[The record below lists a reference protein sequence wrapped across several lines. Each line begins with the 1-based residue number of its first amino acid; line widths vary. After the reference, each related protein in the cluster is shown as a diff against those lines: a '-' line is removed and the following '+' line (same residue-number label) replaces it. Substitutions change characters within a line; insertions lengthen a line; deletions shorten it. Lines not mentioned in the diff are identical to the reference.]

1 MLTRELIRKVVAF
14 DRAKRCGGEYD
25 GRRMGSRTGKDVP
38 SHTEAWA
45 PVKHPGTDGGR
56 PPTRK
61 TLRYNVIVR
70 APSCRGPNARRR
82 NLRVREVT
90 VVHVAVRLNRSYTP
104 VVKEVSRID
113 LATGDIAFRD
123 MGYHGMGGWIVYWD
137 RSDWENKSIRAWMCP
152 RSMGK
157 EEHEEY
163 RTGGALTF
171 PRHETVNPEDL
182 KGTRYEYCQ
191 WPGEH
196 GLVDWL
202 MLYRAEPK
210 IETLA
215 KMGLAWLCTPTAA
228 KALHDPAVRR
238 YLTDHAEELKRCV
251 CDVREFVWAARRN
264 QTLATA
270 RRHFRLIGEFRIY
283 NRLTG
288 LRIDYERVRRML
300 PKWHAE
306 VREYARYLE
315 YANRAGLDMRCEGVL
330 YPPVGRGKTAFHARL
345 EGLENESE
353 RRERRR
359 LKLEMERQ
367 RKKEEAR
374 RREIADLMAAR
385 LPEIRAFQES
395 LDTSRIVDLGKGVKA
410 VLARSQEDLLAEG
423 RRMNNCVG
431 TGTYGEGIARGDTI
445 IVMFRDRLNSICD
458 AEIDRRNWSVRQCY
472 FRHNKPA
479 TEEYRNAAGLIAAH
493 LKSLNALN
501 RRRAARAKK
510 ERVA

>member
-38 SHTEAWA
+38 SYTEAWA
-45 PVKHPGTDGGR
+45 PVEHPGTEGGK

-70 APSCRGPNARRR
+70 APSCRGPNARKR
-82 NLRVREVT
+82 NLRTREVA
-90 VVHVAVRLNRSYTP
+90 VVHVAVRLNRAYTP

-113 LATGDIAFRD
+113 LATGEIVWGD
-123 MGYHGMGGWIVYWD
+123 MKYCQVGGWVVEWD
-137 RSDWENKSIRAWMCP
+137 RSDWDGKTRRDWIHAP
-152 RSMGK
+152 RSAF
-157 EEHEEY
+157 EFVHRY

-171 PRHETVNPEDL
+171 PWHETVNPEDL

-191 WPGEH
+191 WPGRH

-215 KMGLAWLCTPTAA
+215 KMGLAWLCTPAAA
-228 KALHDPAVRR
+228 KALRDPSVRR
-238 YLTDHAEELKRCV
+238 YLTDHAEELRREGKRGGCG
-251 CDVREFVWAARRN
+251 VREFVWAAKRN
-264 QTLATA
+264 ATIRA
-270 RRHFRLIGEFRIY
+270 AELHFELVEEFRIH
-283 NRLTG
+283 NVVRG
-288 LRIDYERVRRML
+288 LRIDYERVRKML
-300 PKWHAE
+300 PKWGAE
-306 VREYARYLE
+306 VREYARYLS
-315 YANRAGLDMRCEGVL
+315 YAARAGLDMRCEGVL
-330 YPPVGRGKTAFHARL
+330 YPPVGRGETAFHARL
-345 EGLENESE
+345 ESLETKAE
-353 RRERRR
+353 RREREAR
-359 LKLEMERQ
+359 

-395 LDTSRIVDLGKGVKA
+395 LDAARIVDLGKGVRA
-410 VLARSQEDLLAEG
+410 VLAKSQEELVEEG
-423 RRMNNCVG
+423 KRMHNCVG
-431 TGTYGEGIARGDTI
+431 MGHYGEGIVRGNTI
-445 IVMFRDRLNSICD
+445 IVMFRDGGRSVCD
-458 AEIDRRNWSVRQCY
+458 VEIDRRNWSVRQCY

-479 TEEYRNAAGLIAAH
+479 TEEYRNAASLVAAH
-493 LKSLNALN
+493 LKSLDLMN

-510 ERVA
+510 EKVAS

>member
-25 GRRMGSRTGKDVP
+25 GRRMGSRTGKDEP
-38 SHTEAWA
+38 SYTEAWA

-113 LATGDIAFRD
+113 LSTGEIVYGD
-123 MGYHGMGGWIVYWD
+123 MKYYQVGGWVVEWD
-137 RSDWENKSIRAWMCP
+137 RSHWDGKTKLDWIHAP
-152 RSMGK
+152 RSAF
-157 EEHEEY
+157 EFVHRY

-171 PRHETVNPEDL
+171 PWHETVNPEDL

-191 WPGEH
+191 WPGAH

-238 YLTDHAEELKRCV
+238 YLTDHAEELKRSGKRGV

-264 QTLATA
+264 QTLETA
-270 RRHFRLIGEFRIY
+270 RRHFWLVEEFRLH
-283 NRLTG
+283 NVVRG

-300 PKWHAE
+300 PKWRAE
-306 VREYARYLE
+306 VREYARYLG
-315 YANRAGLDMRCEGVL
+315 YAKRAGLDMRCEGVL
-330 YPPVGRGKTAFHARL
+330 YPPVGRGETAFHARL
-345 EGLENESE
+345 ERMEHKAE
-353 RRERRR
+353 RRAQEERRR
-359 LKLEMERQ
+359 R
-367 RKKEEAR
+367 EEER
-374 RREIADLMAAR
+374 RRELADLMAER

-395 LDTSRIVDLGKGVKA
+395 LDAARIVDLGKGVKA
-410 VLARSQEDLLAEG
+410 VLAKSQEELVAEG
-423 RRMNNCVG
+423 KRMHNCVG
-431 TGTYGEGIARGDTI
+431 MGHYGEGIVRGDTI
-445 IVMFRDRLNSICD
+445 IVMFRDGGKSVCD
-458 AEIDRRNWSVRQCY
+458 VEIERRNWSVRQCY
-472 FRHNKPA
+472 FRHNRPA
-479 TEEYRNAAGLIAAH
+479 TEEYRNAAGLVAAH
-493 LKSLNALN
+493 LKSLDALN

-510 ERVA
+510 EKVA